1 MFWGEQ
7 VRVGRLCD
15 QRHIK
20 INWEQC
26 LNKKN
31 SWRCCF
37 IFFSVF
43 PCIWKKKTKIKPEST
58 RQKFQFL
65 SKTSFNVSYPTNSFH
80 YWLFLHFGVICVL
93 ISPLMKEKISYHS
106 HKCSEGLNSF
116 LWMVLHLKQNN
127 YHALHQ
133 QQAESLLLVYL
144 SRNKNISYS

>member
-1 MFWGEQ
+1 MSKQKEQ
-7 VRVGRLCD
+7 LTLLL
-15 QRHIK
+15 H
-20 INWEQC
+20 
-26 LNKKN
+26 
-31 SWRCCF
+31 F
-37 IFFSVF
+37 FFSLSLHLE
-43 PCIWKKKTKIKPEST
+43 KKKKIKPEST

-127 YHALHQ
+127 YHAQ

-144 SRNKNISYS
+144 SRNKNISYY

>member
-1 MFWGEQ
+1 MSKQKEQ
-7 VRVGRLCD
+7 LTLLL
-15 QRHIK
+15 H
-20 INWEQC
+20 
-26 LNKKN
+26 
-31 SWRCCF
+31 F
-37 IFFSVF
+37 FFSLSLHLE
-43 PCIWKKKTKIKPEST
+43 KKKKIKPEST

-127 YHALHQ
+127 YHAQ